1 MKTNRHLYVPNG
13 CVILSKLCTLVQL
26 LYCACAPNRLK
37 NLLTTMSEV
46 SQCVSTDLCYIS
58 GLYTVL
64 KVCLFAGVAS
74 VSRGSAA
81 L

>member
-1 MKTNRHLYVPNG
+1 
-13 CVILSKLCTLVQL
+13 
-26 LYCACAPNRLK
+26 
-37 NLLTTMSEV
+37 MSEV
-46 SQCVSTDLCYIS
+46 SQRVSTDLCYIS